1 MYKIAMFFQGIFC
14 DVYLISIC
22 YYRGLIITSI
32 VLVQL
37 LEGLGIHE
45 VNVVGLGLVA
55 MLLIA
60 KDAHLH
66 LGTGDVLQ
74 PEE

>member
-32 VLVQL
+32 GVFLLVRL
-37 LEGLGIHE
+37 IVFRTASLIKISE
-45 VNVVGLGLVA
+45 LGLR
-55 MLLIA
+55 MFN
-60 KDAHLH
+60 
-66 LGTGDVLQ
+66 
-74 PEE
+74 